1 MSKYTIDF
9 SSRYKSQHKK
19 LSAND
24 AQKVDAIIRRLADGE
39 SLEPKYHDHAL
50 NGDYAGFREC
60 HIKPDLLLIYQRQ
73 DDKLILYCL
82 NVGSH
87 SELFK

>member
-9 SSRYKSQHKK
+9 SNRYKSNRKN
-19 LSAND
+19 LSTKD
-24 AQKVDAIIRRLADGE
+24 AQKIDAIIKRLADGE
-39 SLEPKYHDHAL
+39 ILEPKYYDHAL
-50 NGDYAGFREC
+50 KGDYAGFREC
-60 HIKPDLLLIYQRQ
+60 HIKPNLLLIYQKQ